1 MCITGSGS
9 NSQTIK
15 PAPLSRQS
23 LKLPELRELPVR
35 RCRMELHYQKPPPC
49 MNYSDSFFASR
60 LETDLGLCGCVKL
73 QTRNPTPAPLW
84 RGYNTASWPLLQNPS
99 QLFQPRFAFFKSFG
113 HLCLRGAFRNP
124 KLLNSPANSGNAF
137 PDPTLV
143 GFDDVSAASPD
154 GSSVCALIL

>member
-1 MCITGSGS
+1 
-9 NSQTIK
+9 
-15 PAPLSRQS
+15 
-23 LKLPELRELPVR
+23 
-35 RCRMELHYQKPPPC
+35 MELHEQKTPPR

-84 RGYNTASWPLLQNPS
+84 RGHNTTSWPLLQNPS
-99 QLFQPRFAFFKSFG
+99 QVFQPRFAFFKSFG
-113 HLCLRGAFRNP
+113 HLCLCGAFRNP

-154 GSSVCALIL
+154 GSSVSFRSVGAQISGFVLGEDLNAGVQLKNTRSRFL